1 MGYSKDFAINLANER
16 ANKLGFKHYVI
27 HNPKDYREIFNNT
40 GFVVAQTVMKRH
52 LLFTKQNKKGR

>member
-16 ANKLGFKHYVI
+16 ANKLWCKHYVI

-40 GFVVAQTVMKRH
+40 GFVVAQMVKENEKSSVVYETE
-52 LLFTKQNKKGR
+52 

>member
-27 HNPKDYREIFNNT
+27 HNPKGYREIFNNT
-40 GFVVAQTVMKRH
+40 GFVVEQTVKENEK
-52 LLFTKQNKKGR
+52 TSVVYETE